1 MQIAQLPLYG
11 AAAALRTQFLLP
23 GGDPYATAT
32 SMDIGRASGA
42 GASSGGAN
50 DGEEGEEAGSEL
62 PRPTSLHSFMPGL
75 DFYMKAGEEA
85 EAESGSGLPH
95 RTSLHSFMPG
105 IDGDE

>member
-62 PRPTSLHSFMPGL
+62 PHPPSLHSFMPGL
-75 DFYMKAGEEA
+75 DFYMKAGEET
-85 EAESGSGLPH
+85 GSGLPH

-105 IDGDE
+105 LGGDE